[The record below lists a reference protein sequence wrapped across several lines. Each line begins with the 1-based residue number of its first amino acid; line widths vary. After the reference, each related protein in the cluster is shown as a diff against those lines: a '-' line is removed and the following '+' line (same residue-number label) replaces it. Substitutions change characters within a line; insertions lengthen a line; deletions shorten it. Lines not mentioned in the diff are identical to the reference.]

1 MKCTD
6 ERYKTLLKINN
17 VIIKQN
23 SKEALFLS
31 LSRELKKV
39 LKHDRFSINIYNGQ
53 SRTLSYFT
61 TADGV
66 IPREISWNNRPLR
79 EASIAKAVIEERKM
93 IVIEDLSDYASWP
106 SAVAMVKSGLEA
118 TIACPLFIRNEIFGT
133 LHLSFRKTPPDIAEL
148 ARFVQ
153 DLSSQVAIAVDSML
167 AQARLMVL
175 NENLQE
181 QKNFLLRQEKE
192 RYHTDNFFYNSPVMK
207 EIMTQVKMVADTDA
221 SVLITGETGTGKDYI
236 ARCIHSFNPNRD
248 GLFVKVS
255 CPSLSASLFESE
267 LFGHAK
273 GAFTGAHAK
282 RKGRFE
288 VAEGGTVF
296 LDEIGDLPV
305 SLQAKLL
312 QVLQEKTIERV
323 GDNKPM
329 RLNVRIIAAT
339 NRTPEQLLSGN
350 NFRPDLF
357 YRINTVS
364 ITMPPLRERVQD
376 IPLLIEK
383 ISRMESD
390 KMNRPYPKYSNCA
403 IDFMCGY
410 RWPGNVRELENL
422 IKRMIILFPGQE
434 VRREK
439 LENIL
444 SGLKPHCAGGIETA
458 GPESWPGL
466 DKVEKRHIEETLA
479 RTSGRVSGARG
490 AAQLLQIPRSTLLYR
505 MRKHGI
511 NPGDYKQTGSP

>member
-31 LSRELKKV
+31 LSRELKNV

-53 SRTLSYFT
+53 SKTLSYFT

-66 IPREISWNNRPLR
+66 IPREISWNNRPLS
-79 EASIAKAVIEERKM
+79 EASIARAVIEERKM
-93 IVIEDLSDYASWP
+93 IVIENLSDYASWP
-106 SAVAMVKSGLEA
+106 SAAAMVKSGLQG
-118 TIACPLFIRNEIFGT
+118 TIACPLIIRNEIFGS

-153 DLSSQVAIAVDSML
+153 ELSSQVAIAVDSML
-167 AQARLMVL
+167 AQTRLMVL

-192 RYHTDNFFYNSPVMK
+192 RYQTGNFFYNSSVMK

-255 CPSLSASLFESE
+255 CPALSSSLFESE

-288 VAEGGTVF
+288 MAEGGTVF

-323 GDNKPM
+323 GDSKPM

-350 NFRPDLF
+350 NFRTDLF

-364 ITMPPLRERVQD
+364 LAIPPLRDRLQD

-403 IDFMCGY
+403 IDFMCNY
-410 RWPGNVRELENL
+410 SWPGNVRELENL

-434 VRREK
+434 VRKEK

-444 SGLKPHCAGGIETA
+444 SAPKPDCAGVIEPA
-458 GPESWPGL
+458 GRESWPGL
-466 DKVEKRHIEETLA
+466 DIVEKKHIEETLA
-479 RTSGRVSGARG
+479 LTSGKVSGEKG
-490 AAQLLQIPRSTLLYR
+490 AAQLLRIPRSTLLYR

-511 NPGDYKQTGSP
+511 VPGDYKQACSH